1 MEELLQGMRAIAE
14 PTRIRILALCAH
26 SELTV
31 SEIVQI
37 LGQSQPRVSRH
48 LRLMVEAGVLQ
59 RYQEGTWAWYRL
71 VSRTSPVTSKGR
83 FSDRVAR
90 LAEELIDLIPD
101 DDPVVSRDLERLEN
115 VRRERERQAAEFFAS
130 NAENWDSLRALHVDE
145 AEVNAA
151 VLAAFDGGSIER
163 LLDIGTGTGSVLA
176 LLGQHAQS
184 AVGVDLSPQ
193 MLSIARTVIDKE
205 KMNHCQV
212 RQADMYQLPFDAES
226 FDAASLHMVL
236 HYAEDPVAV
245 LSEAARVLAPGGRL
259 VVVDFA
265 PHNVEELRNRH
276 AHRWPG
282 IDDALMQDWLAEA
295 GFEASP
301 AKRLEGGALTVCLW
315 QATRLNESKRL
326 PDAGAA
332 S

>member
-71 VSRTSPVTSKGR
+71 VSRSTLVTGKAR

-101 DDPVVSRDLERLEN
+101 DDPVVSRDLERLDN

-130 NAENWDSLRALHVDE
+130 NAEDWDRLRALHVDE

-151 VLAAFDGGSIER
+151 VLKALDDGRPIQR

-176 LLGQHAQS
+176 LLGRNAQS

-193 MLSIARTVIDKE
+193 MLSLARTLIDKE
-205 KMNHCQV
+205 KLTHCQV
-212 RQADMYQLPFDAES
+212 RQADMYQLPFEAAS

-245 LSEAARVLAPGGRL
+245 LREAARVLAPDGRL
-259 VVVDFA
+259 IVVDFA
-265 PHNVEELRNRH
+265 PHNVEELRARH

-282 IDDALMQDWLAEA
+282 IDDERMQDWFLEA
-295 GFEASP
+295 GLQGEP
-301 AKRLEGGALTVCLW
+301 VQKLEGGALTVCLW
-315 QATRLNESKRL
+315 KAVRPNHATNQIT
-326 PDAGAA
+326 A
-332 S
+332 